1 MRLQFAIIYLVP
13 TQNFP
18 KNGHLI
24 PPDTHMSYVFM
35 NDTFEIAIFLHEVL
49 EINLV
54 THFWPMFSF
63 YAP

>member
-1 MRLQFAIIYLVP
+1 MDTSY
-13 TQNFP
+13 
-18 KNGHLI
+18 HL
-24 PPDTHMSYVFM
+24 DTHMSYVFM